1 MSASTPSA
9 STPEALPE
17 KPGGHHTGLIVGII
31 IVVLAIIAGII
42 FAVNKNK
49 GCLLYTS
56 PSPRD

>member
-49 GCLLYTS
+49 G
-56 PSPRD
+56 DD